1 MPKHRNVQFYE
12 RIVWQ
17 HCVYALA
24 RFRNKDHLVRVR
36 KGSSFGFTNLSFHHK
51 HSWTYPYID
60 VKTANVVTA
69 TNVETQSR
77 TVVTGLPG
85 FSPLT
90 PPSSFPSPDKKSGH
104 KHVLKICPAQGTY
117 ICDPIS
123 GLQKHYLPSSHPA
136 DWTGCGLI
144 LHTDQLI
151 CALWRVN
158 FPVFSL
164 LHNILLKY
172 VTLVELEFK
181 YETLFVPEGH
191 LVLLQQQ

>member
-104 KHVLKICPAQGTY
+104 KHGRFE
-117 ICDPIS
+117 DM
-123 GLQKHYLPSSHPA
+123 SSPGNVH
-136 DWTGCGLI
+136 
-144 LHTDQLI
+144 
-151 CALWRVN
+151 LWSYQW
-158 FPVFSL
+158 F
-164 LHNILLKY
+164 
-172 VTLVELEFK
+172 T
-181 YETLFVPEGH
+181 ETLPAIVSSCRLDWMWLDPAYWSVNLSFVTC
-191 LVLLQQQ
+191 